1 MFNINFNFLKGLH
14 QPAPRYTSYPTI
26 VDWEAS
32 SDYGYIALKKLAKES
47 SPLSLYFHIPFCQS
61 MCLYCGCAVVLNRKE
76 EIVDQ

>member
-26 VDWEAS
+26 VNWEAS

-47 SPLSLYFHIPFCQS
+47 SPFLYTSIFPFAN
-61 MCLYCGCAVVLNRKE
+61 LCAC
-76 EIVDQ
+76 IVDVPLS